1 MKTIV
6 RGTNHGNRH
15 HQGQDDENAG
25 RAAVERG
32 IIKDMRMKTQ
42 GGNPLNG
49 SPSRGF
55 GEKSHSCIVLLDRM
69 SYTHGRGW
77 RNGYEKS

>member
-1 MKTIV
+1 M
-6 RGTNHGNRH
+6 RGTNHRH
-15 HQGQDDENAG
+15 HQGQEDENAG

-49 SPSRGF
+49 SPLRDLV
-55 GEKSHSCIVLLDRM
+55 KRPIPV
-69 SYTHGRGW
+69 
-77 RNGYEKS
+77 